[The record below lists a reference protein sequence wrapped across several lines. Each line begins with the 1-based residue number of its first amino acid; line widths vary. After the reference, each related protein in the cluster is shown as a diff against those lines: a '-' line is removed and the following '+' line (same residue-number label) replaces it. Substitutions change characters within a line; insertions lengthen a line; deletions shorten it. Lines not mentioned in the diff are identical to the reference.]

1 MHLTEKIDI
10 VSEYYKKLG
19 FYRNPFETNTAE
31 REPEIEKYV
40 VRPPYLDPIEDA
52 SKHTG
57 SYTLSGSR
65 GSGKSATRITVHR
78 NILNSDLPHNLPIAL
93 TNFEKMRGVR
103 KTNDLLDSFAKQI
116 FFLTIEACLVYLTS
130 LDSDAAEQHLLS
142 FDSDSKRFID
152 WAIKNYYLN
161 RPQNERDVSAQ
172 ECFDTFSVSFARQ
185 SKLWAEKRWDTLTA
199 SLINIADAI
208 AKTFNVELGDTEQY
222 KKLLS
227 STNPPENIISDPLF
241 TLKKAVEFSRIM
253 GFSGL
258 LIQVDK
264 IDETD
269 WTTNDA
275 ETAAKLVWPIFS
287 NVQLHEI
294 DGLSWS
300 FFLWDRVRGYLINE
314 YNMPVRWDKLPNDKI
329 KWDAKHLQRLVERR
343 INFFSN
349 GALNKISELFD
360 HTVIESDVYKQ
371 VLALSGLSPRILV
384 TVLNNILT
392 DHIHTHEGIVTP
404 LSMQAVHNGLDN
416 YARISI
422 LNDYSPDTIAQLKK
436 LNKITFVTKD
446 VAKAFSIGQQGA
458 RQKIEKWINSGLA
471 RKNGQVHAGDRVKP
485 VDEFIISEPR
495 AKRVVERDLDIYTD

>member
-1 MHLTEKIDI
+1 MISDEKVDI
-10 VSEYYKKLG
+10 VSEYYGKLG

-52 SKHTG
+52 SKHSG

-78 NILNSDLPHNLPIAL
+78 NILNSNLPHKLPVAL
-93 TNFEKMRGVR
+93 TNFEKMRGVKR
-103 KTNDLLDSFAKQI
+103 VDDMLDLFARQI

-130 LDSDAAEQHLLS
+130 LDSEKTTEYLASLDK
-142 FDSDSKRFID
+142 DSKRFVD
-152 WAIKNYYLN
+152 WAINNYYLN
-161 RPQNERDVSAQ
+161 RPQDERNVSAQ

-208 AKTFNVELGDTEQY
+208 ARTFNVELGNTDEY
-222 KKLLS
+222 KKLFS
-227 STNPPENIISDPLF
+227 STESAGGATLDPLF
-241 TLKKAVEFSRIM
+241 ALKKAVEFCRIM

-275 ETAAKLVWPIFS
+275 EAAAKLVWPIFS

-329 KWDAKHLQRLVERR
+329 KWDSKHLQRLVERR
-343 INFFSN
+343 ISFFSH
-349 GALNKISELFD
+349 GKLNSMSELFD
-360 HTVIESDVYKQ
+360 GKVGDADIYQQILT
-371 VLALSGLSPRILV
+371 LSGLSPRILV
-384 TVLNNILT
+384 TVINNILT
-392 DHIHTHEGIVTP
+392 DHIHAHEGVITP
-404 LSMQAVHNGLDN
+404 LNMQAVNNGLDN

-422 LNDYSPDTIAQLKK
+422 LNDYSADTISQLKK
-436 LNKITFVTKD
+436 LNKTTFVTKD

-485 VDEFIISEPR
+485 VDEFIISESR
-495 AKRVVERDLDIYTD
+495 AKRIVERDLDIYID